1 MAFAIFNAK
10 GYIGSIKRSIKKN
23 GEEYLL
29 LTLGASNRASNTSWY
44 RIQVFNPDLIN
55 RIDRFLEVG
64 MEATI
69 IGTIENRDYQGTRA
83 QYIVAEKIDITFPA
97 KLNDKI
103 FDRIQSIIQ
112 ESIYSTKDFKDI
124 SHERLEYICENL
136 VKKLKSTIFNEG
148 VKKSKEVNNH
158 EDKYSNELENMSY
171 DESDEDIYGYITN
184 NQDRD

>member
-10 GYIGSIKRSIKKN
+10 GYIGSIKRSVKKN

-97 KLNDKI
+97 KINDKI
-103 FDRIQSIIQ
+103 FDRIQEIIQ
-112 ESIYSTKDFKDI
+112 ESIYSTEDFKDI
-124 SHERLEYICENL
+124 PQDRLKYLCENL
-136 VKKLKSTIFNEG
+136 IKKLKSTIFNEG
-148 VKKSKEVNNH
+148 VKKNKEVNNH
-158 EDKYSNELENMSY
+158 EDQYTPNPEYPVHDENIY
-171 DESDEDIYGYITN
+171 DQIMN
-184 NQDRD
+184 NQDEY